1 MAARTFDAFTTPKAG
16 VIWGL
21 SVPQLLFLSVA
32 TFPAWM
38 AISSQ
43 RWLAGV
49 AWVPVW
55 LLLLFLTVVPLGGA
69 GSGPD
74 HVAVRG
80 VDDAQGE
87 SRSR

>member
-21 SVPQLLFLSVA
+21 TVPQLLFLSVA

-49 AWVPVW
+49 LWVPVW
-55 LLLLFLTVVPLGGA
+55 LL
-69 GSGPD
+69 
-74 HVAVRG
+74 VALSNANENQKVARELRRQ
-80 VDDAQGE
+80 ARQ
-87 SRSR
+87 